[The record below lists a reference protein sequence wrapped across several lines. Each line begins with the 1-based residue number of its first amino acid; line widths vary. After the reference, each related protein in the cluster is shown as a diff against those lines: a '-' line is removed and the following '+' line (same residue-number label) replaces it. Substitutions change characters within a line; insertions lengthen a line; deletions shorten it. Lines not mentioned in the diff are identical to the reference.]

1 MGLSYAV
8 SFEGRLRRDRMSLML
23 KLEILVI
30 FSTALAVLYLTEQP
44 QLAKLLFAALTTVS
58 VFLVAKDRVEKA
70 GRRLR
75 RAVVRSVKQR
85 GNDWFFFLPMTPS
98 FAFTA
103 NGYEVEAVSEDMTVL
118 RFFDWR
124 PWRTGQKLLVLS
136 DIRGKVLAVR
146 DFSSPVKM
154 EVLRKLLWRR

>member
-44 QLAKLLFAALTTVS
+44 QLAKLFFAALTAVS

>member
-1 MGLSYAV
+1 MGMSYAV

-44 QLAKLLFAALTTVS
+44 QLAKLFFAALTAVS

-124 PWRTGQKLLVLS
+124 PWRTGQKLLILS
-136 DIRGKVLAVR
+136 DIKGKVLAVR

>member
-1 MGLSYAV
+1 MGMSYAV

-44 QLAKLLFAALTTVS
+44 QLAKLFFAALTAVS

>member
-44 QLAKLLFAALTTVS
+44 QLAKLFFAALTAVS

-118 RFFDWR
+118 KFFDWR

-154 EVLRKLLWRR
+154 EVLRKLLWRC